1 MILTMHIGIG
11 TSANRDHIQAAREA
25 AESARKHLG
34 NKKIDTAMV
43 FSTIEFAH
51 PQVLKSIRR
60 ALNDAPLFGASSL
73 GIITSE
79 GILKYG
85 IAVCLL
91 SLPEDSY
98 FNTACVKEISK
109 KSADQA
115 GQELGE
121 KLLYGCKG
129 VRRTMSI
136 VFSDGLL
143 LKGSEL
149 IAGLQERLGRSF
161 PLIGASVSDN
171 FTFTKTCVYFND
183 EVLPDAACGILFG
196 GKLHFGLGIQHGWK
210 PLGKPRKVTKSN
222 AGRVSE
228 IDNAPAAKIYEDY
241 FAKSITAIKKDLRHL
256 TMLYPI
262 GIKIPGEKEYLLHN
276 IIDIDDSGILFQGE
290 VPEAS
295 TIRLMIGTKDSCL
308 QAAAQ
313 SAQEAR
319 KNLGT
324 HTPKFALVFDSAS
337 RFALFARQ
345 ANRELESIKEKLGSD
360 TPVIGIYT
368 YAEQAPLSAINYL
381 GKTYFQ
387 SHTMTTLTVAG

>member
-1 MILTMHIGIG
+1 MHIGIG
-11 TSANRDHIQAAREA
+11 TSTNRDHIQAAQEA
-25 AESARKHLG
+25 TESARKHLR
-34 NKKIDTAMV
+34 NKKIDAAMV
-43 FSTIEFAH
+43 FSTIELAH

-60 ALNDAPLFGASSL
+60 ALNDVPLFGASSL

-109 KSADQA
+109 KSANQA

-129 VRRTMSI
+129 VHRTMSI
-136 VFSDGLL
+136 IFSDGLL
-143 LKGSEL
+143 LNGSEL

-161 PLIGASVSDN
+161 PLIGASASDN
-171 FTFTKTCVYFND
+171 FTFTKTCIYFND

-196 GKLHFGLGIQHGWK
+196 GKLHFGLSIQHGWK

-222 AGRVSE
+222 AGKVSE

-241 FAKSITAIKKDLRHL
+241 FAKNITAIKKDLRHL

-276 IIDIDDSGILFQGE
+276 IVDIDSNGILFQGE
-290 VPEAS
+290 IPESS

-308 QAAAQ
+308 QAAAR
-313 SAQEAR
+313 SAEEAR

-324 HTPKFALVFDSAS
+324 RTPKFALVFASAS
-337 RFALFARQ
+337 RFALFTRQ
-345 ANRELESIKEKLGSD
+345 ARKELDSIREKLGQNI
-360 TPVIGIYT
+360 PIIGIYT

-381 GKTYFQ
+381 SKTYFQ
-387 SHTMTTLTVAG
+387 SHTMTTLAVAG

>member
-11 TSANRDHIQAAREA
+11 TSTSRDHIRAAQEA
-25 AESARKHLG
+25 VESARKQLG
-34 NKKIDTAMV
+34 NKKIDVVMV

-51 PQVLKSIRR
+51 PQVLKFIRR
-60 ALNDAPLFGASSL
+60 AFNDTPLFGASSL

-79 GILKYG
+79 RILKYG

-109 KSADQA
+109 KSAGQA

-129 VRRTMSI
+129 VHRTMSI
-136 VFSDGLL
+136 IFSDGLL
-143 LKGSEL
+143 LNGSEL

-161 PLIGASVSDN
+161 PLIGASASDN

-228 IDNAPAAKIYEDY
+228 IDNAAAAKIYEDY

-295 TIRLMIGTKDSCL
+295 TIRLMIGTKESCL

-313 SAQEAR
+313 SAHEAR

-324 HTPKFALVFDSAS
+324 HTPKFALIFDSAS
-337 RFALFARQ
+337 RFALFTRQ
-345 ANRELESIKEKLGSD
+345 ANRELESIKEKLGRD

-387 SHTMTTLTVAG
+387 SHTMTTLAVAG